1 MHAHEYSTQSRR
13 YVIALGSD
21 WSTHASHH
29 TCLDITS
36 YHAAYSPVLVG
47 NNHHE

>member
-1 MHAHEYSTQSRR
+1 MCAHEYSTQPRH

-21 WSTHASHH
+21 WSTHTSHH
-29 TCLDITS
+29 ICLDITS
-36 YHAAYSPVLVG
+36 YHVINSPGLAK

>member
-1 MHAHEYSTQSRR
+1 MYAHEYGTQPRR

-21 WSTHASHH
+21 WSTHTSHH

-36 YHAAYSPVLVG
+36 YHVINSPGLAK